1 MYQTLNRARIPMY
14 NVLFADIR
22 TNSGIQLQWY
32 LAPLLLEL
40 FVKIDSKRQIF
51 SPSREF
57 NMCDDQKF
65 LISSPTL
72 NFAPKRV
79 CNVRIG
85 TSPVLI
91 DQIRPLEGLIGA
103 GEPERENLFD
113 FLTMQI
119 IPFQFL
125 VCVVDW
131 FFHLK
136 WTKKIECRFNL
147 EFSVEYKIVWYSKV
161 RSCKVSRSVLFISS
175 STAWFWKARAP
186 DRNCGSALGPARLM
200 RFFDVD
206 YCQ

>member
-1 MYQTLNRARIPMY
+1 MYQTLNRAQIPMY

-57 NMCDDQKF
+57 NTCDDQKF

-72 NFAPKRV
+72 HFAPKRV

-103 GEPERENLFD
+103 GEPERENLF
-113 FLTMQI
+113 
-119 IPFQFL
+119 
-125 VCVVDW
+125 V
-131 FFHLK
+131 
-136 WTKKIECRFNL
+136 
-147 EFSVEYKIVWYSKV
+147 
-161 RSCKVSRSVLFISS
+161 SS

>member
-1 MYQTLNRARIPMY
+1 MYQTLNRAQIPMY

-57 NMCDDQKF
+57 NTCDDQKF

-72 NFAPKRV
+72 HFAPKRV

-85 TSPVLI
+85 TSPVFDGPNQTSWRPYWCWRAWKRKFVRFSNHADNSIPIFGLRCRLI
-91 DQIRPLEGLIGA
+91 FPSKM
-103 GEPERENLFD
+103 N
-113 FLTMQI
+113 
-119 IPFQFL
+119 
-125 VCVVDW
+125 
-131 FFHLK
+131 
-136 WTKKIECRFNL
+136 KKIECRFNL
-147 EFSVEYKIVWYSKV
+147 EFSVQYKIVWYSKV

>member
-1 MYQTLNRARIPMY
+1 
-14 NVLFADIR
+14 
-22 TNSGIQLQWY
+22 

-57 NMCDDQKF
+57 KICDDQKF

-125 VCVVDW
+125 VCVVD
-131 FFHLK
+131 
-136 WTKKIECRFNL
+136 
-147 EFSVEYKIVWYSKV
+147 
-161 RSCKVSRSVLFISS
+161 
-175 STAWFWKARAP
+175 
-186 DRNCGSALGPARLM
+186 
-200 RFFDVD
+200 
-206 YCQ
+206 